1 MIFVFFIEA
10 QEKYRRICNIELIYA
25 SVSFRD
31 GSVALCIC
39 DNAELFS
46 RDVLKQLLLTDDG
59 SAAALS
65 AALSLDSGGLKIQAV
80 SLK

>member
-1 MIFVFFIEA
+1 MFFIEA

-31 GSVALCIC
+31 GSVALCLC

-65 AALSLDSGGLKIQAV
+65 ASLSLDSSGLKIQAV